1 MTAPGTRPESASRAL
16 PARPDDAIDFSA
28 IKRVVVVMLRHH
40 GDVLLTTPV
49 YRALKRANPSIE
61 IDVVVYHETRPLL
74 ENNPDVA
81 MVHAVE
87 KERNKDGAFARLSAE
102 LTFMRAVRSRRYD
115 LLIHLSDHRR
125 GAWLSRWVRAPVS
138 IAPQSRDGDAFWRGS
153 FTHFWRSAASV
164 RAGDPLLRR
173 HTVEQH
179 LDALR
184 RLGLDVAVGPALRLV
199 PGEAAAAQ
207 AREFLAEHHIDKPF
221 VLIQPTSRWMF
232 KCWPIDSNAALVK
245 MILRRGY
252 AVVLSCGPGKSER
265 AMIDAIVAKLVDA
278 KGQPPRDLALAN
290 VPSTLNR
297 LAALI
302 GLARAFVG
310 IDSAPM
316 HMAAAM
322 GTPTVAL
329 FGPSGEDNW
338 RPWRGDSN
346 LIAEVVT
353 HSGFACRPC
362 GQDGCGG
369 SKISQCLVQVPVSQM
384 EAAFDDVIARS
395 DPWLDV

>member
-1 MTAPGTRPESASRAL
+1 M
-16 PARPDDAIDFSA
+16 ARPDDAIDVA
-28 IKRVVVVMLRHH
+28 RMKRVVVVMLRHH

-49 YRALKRANPSIE
+49 YQALKRANPALE
-61 IDVVVYHETRPLL
+61 IDVVVYHDTRSLL
-74 ENNPDVA
+74 ENNPDIA
-81 MVHAVE
+81 MVHTVD
-87 KERNKDGAFARLSAE
+87 KDAKRSSAWHKLKAE
-102 LTFMRAVRSRRYD
+102 WTFMRAVRQRRYD

-125 GAWLSRWVRAPVS
+125 GAWLSRWLQTPVS
-138 IAPQSRDGDAFWRGS
+138 IAPQSRDANAFWRGS
-153 FTHFWRSAASV
+153 FTHFWRSAASA

-184 RLGLDVAVGPALRLV
+184 RLGIEVVRAPALRLV
-199 PGEAAAAQ
+199 PGVKAEQEADA
-207 AREFLAEHHIDKPF
+207 FLAEKGIDQPF

-232 KCWPIDSNAALVK
+232 KCWSIENNATLVK
-245 MILRRGY
+245 AVLKRGY

-265 AMIDAIVAKLVDA
+265 AMIDAIVALVCTE
-278 KGQPPRDLALAN
+278 PNRLPRGLALAN
-290 VPSTLNR
+290 VPGSLNR

-302 GLARAFVG
+302 GRARAFVG

-322 GTPTVAL
+322 GTPVVAL

-338 RPWRGDSN
+338 SPWRGDSN
-346 LIAEVVT
+346 LVASVVT
-353 HSGFACRPC
+353 HSGFMCRPC

-369 SKISQCLVQVPVSQM
+369 SKVSHCLVQLPVSQV
-384 EAAFDDVIARS
+384 ETAFDDVIARS
-395 DPWLDV
+395 DPWLDI